1 MHLEFLVEIP
11 KVKGKVT
18 FRNKNGTDYVY
29 YEYDRIYNPETQ
41 KTNPKRVTIG
51 KRSGEDRRLMQPNQN
66 FLKFFPDAELP
77 EEKDRTVRSSCLRI
91 GDYVVIRKILEGYGL
106 PEMLEKYVG
115 EDDIG
120 LFLDLVA
127 YSIVM
132 ENNAGQYYPDY
143 AYNHP
148 LFTKEMRI
156 YSDTKV
162 SDFLNSLKED
172 VSVRFLNEWNGSR
185 DHRERIYISYDSTN
199 KNSQAGDV
207 DIVEYGHPK
216 LDIGAP
222 VFNYSIAYDTDN
234 KEPLFYEKYPGSI
247 NDISQLEYMLEKA
260 YGYGYRHV
268 GFIID
273 RGYFSKQNLENIV
286 KKGYSYII
294 MMKGMASFIS
304 PIILGLAGTFEKKR
318 TCFIDEYEVYGTS
331 IKKKL
336 YVTDE
341 KESYIHVYHSVYKE
355 GSERSNFEKKLRQM
369 KSVMDKHVGEVCEFG
384 GTFEHYFVLHYND
397 KTGQFQFWEE
407 KHKVIEEELKLC
419 GYFSIVTSELMN
431 AKEALNLYKSRDASE
446 KLFRGDK
453 SYLGNKSMRT
463 GKNESTESKIF
474 VEFVALI
481 VRSKIYTCLKEKM
494 KEMDKKPNYM
504 TVPAALKELEKI
516 EMVRLTDNVY
526 HLDHA
531 VTAMQKTILE
541 AFGLDVANIK
551 YRAAKISKEL
561 KEAGS

>member
-185 DHRERIYISYDSTN
+185 DHRE
-199 KNSQAGDV
+199 K
-207 DIVEYGHPK
+207 
-216 LDIGAP
+216 IGRA
-222 VFNYSIAYDTDN
+222 
-234 KEPLFYEKYPGSI
+234 
-247 NDISQLEYMLEKA
+247 
-260 YGYGYRHV
+260 HV
-268 GFIID
+268 
-273 RGYFSKQNLENIV
+273 
-286 KKGYSYII
+286 
-294 MMKGMASFIS
+294 
-304 PIILGLAGTFEKKR
+304 
-318 TCFIDEYEVYGTS
+318 
-331 IKKKL
+331 
-336 YVTDE
+336 
-341 KESYIHVYHSVYKE
+341 
-355 GSERSNFEKKLRQM
+355 
-369 KSVMDKHVGEVCEFG
+369 
-384 GTFEHYFVLHYND
+384 
-397 KTGQFQFWEE
+397 
-407 KHKVIEEELKLC
+407 
-419 GYFSIVTSELMN
+419 
-431 AKEALNLYKSRDASE
+431 
-446 KLFRGDK
+446 
-453 SYLGNKSMRT
+453 
-463 GKNESTESKIF
+463 
-474 VEFVALI
+474 
-481 VRSKIYTCLKEKM
+481 
-494 KEMDKKPNYM
+494 
-504 TVPAALKELEKI
+504 
-516 EMVRLTDNVY
+516 
-526 HLDHA
+526 
-531 VTAMQKTILE
+531 
-541 AFGLDVANIK
+541 
-551 YRAAKISKEL
+551 
-561 KEAGS
+561 